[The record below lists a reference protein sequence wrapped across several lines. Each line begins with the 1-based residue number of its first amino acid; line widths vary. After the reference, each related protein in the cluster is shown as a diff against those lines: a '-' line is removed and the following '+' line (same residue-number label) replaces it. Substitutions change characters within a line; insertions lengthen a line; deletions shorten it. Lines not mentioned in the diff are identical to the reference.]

1 MLRSK
6 VLALQIPPLAPPMAA
21 RRLFPMPAALPEST
35 GETSIAHA
43 QFCVR
48 PQLHPQQ
55 FGTAQ
60 PTPQVRGLGNA
71 R

>member
-6 VLALQIPPLAPPMAA
+6 VLVLQIPLPAPPMAA

-35 GETSIAHA
+35 GERWIARA

-48 PQLHPQQ
+48 PRLHLLLC
-55 FGTAQ
+55 GTAP
-60 PTPQVRGLGNA
+60 PTPRGKGLGNA
-71 R
+71 C